1 MKKITGLEL
10 NRMLQQAAAN
20 LENNKQS
27 LNDLNVFPVPDGDTG
42 TNMAMTISAAA
53 KILEPDTEK
62 SVTLIADKIS
72 SSLLRAARGNS
83 GVILSLLFRGFAK
96 SLKGLEDADG
106 AAFANSLS
114 EGVEAAYKAVL
125 KPAEGTI
132 LTVARVAAEEAK
144 LLAADGETDI
154 LVILKTTIQAAE
166 SALALTPSQ
175 NPVLAKAGVVDA
187 GGQGWIYILE
197 GMKVALEGGTIAR
210 VAVSETASESPEM
223 RVNIDEIIFGY
234 CTEFIILLGE
244 QRKDA
249 TRLLSFL
256 NSQGDSVVM
265 VEDDDIIK
273 VHVHTNAPG
282 RVLQEA
288 IRYGALD
295 RIKIDNM
302 RVQNEALGGESAEV
316 GEAAPERKYGFV
328 AVSAGSGISEV
339 FIDLGVDKIV
349 TGGQTMNPSTD
360 DILKAIRQ
368 IPAEVVFVLPNNKNI
383 IMAAEQAIGLTE
395 KMVVVI
401 PTKTIPQGIT
411 AMLSFDPDAEISDNT
426 ENMTTAAAAVR
437 TGQVTFAARNSD
449 FDGMHISEGEY
460 LALNESK
467 LCKNAPDLKVVLDT
481 LLTDMRLQEASF
493 VTVFAGADVND
504 EAQAVLDGLLKERLP
519 AGAELTVMRGEQPVY
534 YFIISV
540 E

>member
-1 MKKITGLEL
+1 LKKITGLEL